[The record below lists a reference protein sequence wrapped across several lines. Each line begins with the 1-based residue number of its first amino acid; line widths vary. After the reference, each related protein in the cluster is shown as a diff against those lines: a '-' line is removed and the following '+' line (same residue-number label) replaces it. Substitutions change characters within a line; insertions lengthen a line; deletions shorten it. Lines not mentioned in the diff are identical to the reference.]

1 MGMQNSTESKH
12 RKQMHILRQHC
23 VSTQVVSV
31 ARLSCQ
37 RDGKFLKS
45 ISKLRHGHLRHDYIT
60 LNTITLELMG
70 IFVSVCESNS

>member
-1 MGMQNSTESKH
+1 
-12 RKQMHILRQHC
+12 MHILRQHC

-31 ARLSCQ
+31 AVMSEGWEVPQ
-37 RDGKFLKS
+37 EYQYTEAWAPV
-45 ISKLRHGHLRHDYIT
+45 RHDCVT